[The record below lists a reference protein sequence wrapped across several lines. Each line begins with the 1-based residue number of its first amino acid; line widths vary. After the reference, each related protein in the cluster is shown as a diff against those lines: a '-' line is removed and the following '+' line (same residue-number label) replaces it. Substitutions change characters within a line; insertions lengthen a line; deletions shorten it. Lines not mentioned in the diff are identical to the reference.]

1 MLDTTVSVG
10 VEQPQVLPVLIV
22 SGLPDL
28 IWQPCCF
35 MSIGSFFWPKK
46 FAVIPVDTAVIKPAT
61 GLTIVIT
68 GSSIAQET
76 AMEST
81 PDSGVAIINERAAPL
96 FAPCFFKPVTTGM
109 TPHDHRGMGIPNR
122 ADKNTGLT
130 LPVPRYFFI
139 LSALKKT

>member
-1 MLDTTVSVG
+1 MVFG
-10 VEQPQVLPVLIV
+10 
-22 SGLPDL
+22 
-28 IWQPCCF
+28 F
-35 MSIGSFFWPKK
+35 FFWPKK

-61 GLTIVIT
+61 GLIIVMT

-96 FAPCFFKPVTTGM
+96 FAPCFFKPVTTGI

-122 ADKNTGLT
+122 ADKNTGLI

>member
-1 MLDTTVSVG
+1 MP
-10 VEQPQVLPVLIV
+10 VE
-22 SGLPDL
+22 
-28 IWQPCCF
+28 
-35 MSIGSFFWPKK
+35 
-46 FAVIPVDTAVIKPAT
+46 TAVINPAM
-61 GLTIVIT
+61 GLTIVMT

-76 AMEST
+76 AIEST

-109 TPHDHRGMGIPNR
+109 TPHDHRGMGIPNS

-139 LSALKKT
+139 LSALKKTYSKPATKKPNSMNMDTSR

>member
-1 MLDTTVSVG
+1 MF
-10 VEQPQVLPVLIV
+10 
-22 SGLPDL
+22 SGF
-28 IWQPCCF
+28 C
-35 MSIGSFFWPKK
+35 FWPKK
-46 FAVIPVDTAVIKPAT
+46 FSVIPVETAVINPAM
-61 GLTIVIT
+61 GLTIVMT

-96 FAPCFFKPVTTGM
+96 FAPCFFKPVTTDM